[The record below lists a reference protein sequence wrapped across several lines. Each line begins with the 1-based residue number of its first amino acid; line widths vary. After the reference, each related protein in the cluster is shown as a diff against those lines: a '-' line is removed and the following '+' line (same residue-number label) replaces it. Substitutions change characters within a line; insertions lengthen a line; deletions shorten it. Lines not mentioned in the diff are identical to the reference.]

1 MCILKREMRM
11 PTQLRLPL
19 QPADADAINAT
30 VAVLR
35 RDGHVAYFAA
45 GVPLFT
51 HRDADAVGQRIA
63 AVQLMELGLAR
74 QDELSAALRINRT
87 TLYRQHQK
95 LKGAGVQGVV
105 DQPRG
110 PRGPHRFSADK
121 RRRVE
126 HLLAEGT
133 SIRQAAQDVGVSE
146 GTIRHALRRGDVQ
159 RRPDAK
165 AAPAAAAAGPRAR
178 SARDAHAVG
187 GVAVQ
192 RQTERAWAR
201 MGLLVEAAPQ
211 FAAAEAVRYGGALM
225 AVPALLTLGLVD
237 AGAQAY
243 GALKKGFYGLRAT
256 LLVLAFMALLRIRTP
271 EQLQG
276 HPPGELGVLLGLDRA
291 PEVKTLRRKL
301 WELAA
306 RKRATTFSRQL
317 AERWVRD
324 NADAVGVL
332 YIDGHVRPYN
342 GTTHTL
348 PKGYVTRRRLCMPA
362 TTDVW
367 VNQQD
372 AQPLFVVTAPA
383 NDDLL
388 AMLRREILP
397 HVRGLVGERRVTL
410 VFDRE
415 GWSPKFFREA
425 HLQGFDILTYRKGR
439 YAPWPVEAFQT
450 VTGMVDG
457 REVTYALA
465 EQRVEVLPGFPMRE
479 IRRLCANGHQTAIVT
494 TRWDL
499 AIEVAAYRM
508 FERWTQENFFRYMR
522 QHFSLDALVTY
533 AVEPADPDRTVP
545 NPQRKALAKV
555 LAKSHAVLKELE
567 QRYGAQALANA
578 EAQRPTMRGFKIA
591 NAELGQRIRTHHAQA
606 QALKAQLTAL
616 PKRVAVKEV
625 VDGAEIVRLAPEA
638 KHLTDTI
645 KMLAYRAETAL
656 ARLLAGHYARTED
669 EGRALIR
676 EMLLSDADI
685 LPDLAQQRLVVR
697 LHSLANP
704 RSNAALATLCDRLNT
719 LAVVYPGTNLKLVYE
734 APHVA

>member
-1 MCILKREMRM
+1 
-11 PTQLRLPL
+11 
-19 QPADADAINAT
+19 
-30 VAVLR
+30 
-35 RDGHVAYFAA
+35 
-45 GVPLFT
+45 
-51 HRDADAVGQRIA
+51 
-63 AVQLMELGLAR
+63 
-74 QDELSAALRINRT
+74 
-87 TLYRQHQK
+87 
-95 LKGAGVQGVV
+95 
-105 DQPRG
+105 
-110 PRGPHRFSADK
+110 
-121 RRRVE
+121 
-126 HLLAEGT
+126 
-133 SIRQAAQDVGVSE
+133 
-146 GTIRHALRRGDVQ
+146 
-159 RRPDAK
+159 
-165 AAPAAAAAGPRAR
+165 
-178 SARDAHAVG
+178 
-187 GVAVQ
+187 
-192 RQTERAWAR
+192 
-201 MGLLVEAAPQ
+201 
-211 FAAAEAVRYGGALM
+211 
-225 AVPALLTLGLVD
+225 
-237 AGAQAY
+237 
-243 GALKKGFYGLRAT
+243 
-256 LLVLAFMALLRIRTP
+256 MALLRIRTP

-306 RKRATTFSRQL
+306 RQRATTFSRQL

-324 NADAVGVL
+324 HAEAVGVL

-397 HVRGLVGERRVTL
+397 HVRSLVGERRVTL

-425 HLQGFDILTYRKGR
+425 HLQGFDLLTYRKGR

-450 VTGMVDG
+450 VTGVVDG
-457 REVTYALA
+457 RKLTYAVA
-465 EQRVEVLPGFPMRE
+465 EQRVEVLKGFPMRE
-479 IRRLCANGHQTAIVT
+479 IRRWCANGHQTAIVT

-545 NPQRKALAKV
+545 NPQRKAVAKV
-555 LAKSHAVLKELE
+555 LATHQAALKELE
-567 QRYGAQALANA
+567 QRYGAQALTNA

-591 NAELGQRIRTHHAQA
+591 NAELGQQIRTQQA
-606 QALKAQLTAL
+606 ETQALKAQLTAL
-616 PKRVAVKEV
+616 PKRVPVKDV

-656 ARLLAGHYARTED
+656 ARLLADHYARTED

-676 EMLLSDADI
+676 EILLSDADI
-685 LPDLAQQRLVVR
+685 VPDPTQQRLVVR

-704 RSNAALATLCDRLNT
+704 RSNAAMATLCDHLNT
-719 LAVVYPGTNLKLVYE
+719 LAVVYPGTALRLVYE